1 MPHISPS
8 VSQPPSVYPV
18 TPPLTSTTSPPPQA
32 AEAAPSISEPP
43 QDQASVTSQASFDFQ
58 NEPVSFPEPLPTRAQ
73 ELPGFGEILGGL
85 AVLMVPGG
93 APSASFTPV
102 IQQAEKNLQARRAPR
117 PAEPID
123 TAASD
128 EKLQKP

>member
-8 VSQPPSVYPV
+8 VSQPPSVHPV
-18 TPPLTSTTSPPPQA
+18 TPPLVNPASQPPQA
-32 AEAAPSISEPP
+32 LAAPTISEPP
-43 QDQASVTSQASFDFQ
+43 QDQSSVTSQASFDFQ

-85 AVLMVPGG
+85 AALMVPGG
-93 APSASFTPV
+93 APSASLTPV

-117 PAEPID
+117 PAQPID